1 MYRVM
6 RSVTIVC
13 RLSSRRGLEY
23 CRRLSDELPKRGV
36 KIDEVHVVARRKEL
50 RARVRQAAASG
61 ARIVVVVGGD
71 GTQAA
76 AVGELAHTK
85 TAMAV
90 VPAGTGNSFAFSLG
104 IRDDF
109 EKAVDAIVRGDE
121 LRVDV
126 GVVNGKCFANFATI
140 GITADAANRT
150 PSGLKKIAGPVAY
163 GLAAL
168 SALFRDK
175 PFELN
180 IEWKRNK
187 LRMLTHQ
194 ALIASGRYF
203 GWTPV
208 TPDASVRSGELAF
221 FAVAGGKISDVVET
235 NAALLVAEHTK
246 LARAHYFSAPKIRI
260 RTKPK
265 QPINVDGHA
274 CGNTPAKFTVMRR
287 ALRVLVPPGFH
298 DPA

>member
-1 MYRVM
+1 MM

-23 CRRLSDELPKRGV
+23 CRRLSDELPKRGI
-36 KIDEVHVVARRKEL
+36 KIDEVHVVARRKQL
-50 RARVRQAAASG
+50 RARIRQAAASG

-76 AVGELAHTK
+76 AAGELAHTQ
-85 TAMAV
+85 TALAA
-90 VPAGTGNSFAFSLG
+90 VPAGTGNSFAFGIG
-104 IRDDF
+104 IRDF
-109 EKAVDAIVRGDE
+109 EKAVEAIANGRQI
-121 LRVDV
+121 RIDV
-126 GVVNGKCFANFATI
+126 GVVNGTCFANFATI

-150 PSGLKKIAGPVAY
+150 PSGLKKIAGPIAY

-175 PFELN
+175 PFELRVK
-180 IEWKRNK
+180 WKGGR
-187 LRMLTHQ
+187 LRMVTHQ

-203 GWTPV
+203 GWAPV
-208 TPDASVRSGELAF
+208 IPDASVHSGELAF
-221 FAVAGGKISDVVET
+221 FAAAGGRISDVVET
-235 NAALLVAEHTK
+235 NAALLVAEHTS
-246 LARAHYFSAPKIRI
+246 LARAHYFSARKIRI

-265 QPINVDGHA
+265 QPLNIDGHA
-274 CGNTPAKFTVMRR
+274 YGRTPATFTVMQG
-287 ALRVLVPPGFH
+287 ALRVLVPPGFT